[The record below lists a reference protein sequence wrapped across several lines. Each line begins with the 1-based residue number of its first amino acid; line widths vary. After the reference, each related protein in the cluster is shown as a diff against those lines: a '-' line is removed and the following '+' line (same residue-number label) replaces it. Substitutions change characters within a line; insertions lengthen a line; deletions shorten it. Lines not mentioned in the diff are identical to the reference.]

1 MKLEVGGQRSERHRC
16 VVALRCGGVGE
27 ERKEGTENAVLVI
40 QKLRGEKN
48 REGCGCGGMLVERV
62 LKRTEVRL
70 VQYLCMV
77 GTMLWKM

>member
-1 MKLEVGGQRSERHRC
+1 MRRIES
-16 VVALRCGGVGE
+16 
-27 ERKEGTENAVLVI
+27 
-40 QKLRGEKN
+40 